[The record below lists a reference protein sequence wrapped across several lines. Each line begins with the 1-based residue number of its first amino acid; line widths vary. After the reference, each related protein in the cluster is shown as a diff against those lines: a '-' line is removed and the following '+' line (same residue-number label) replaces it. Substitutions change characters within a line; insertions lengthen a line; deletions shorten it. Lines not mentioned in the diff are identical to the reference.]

1 MNYNCTNCL
10 MNSAYCIM
18 NYGLSLYHKTAYILC
33 MFFMY
38 YMALKS
44 YGKNF
49 DKFDELFVVHLNFT
63 ILSTRKGF
71 AH

>member
-1 MNYNCTNCL
+1 MNC
-10 MNSAYCIM
+10 
-18 NYGLSLYHKTAYILC
+18 GLSLYHKTAYILC

-63 ILSTRKGF
+63 ILSTRKDF